1 MTVSVNKAKK
11 CPLFGPCKHSRE
23 WIDIIVSKPIQE
35 QVPGSLLYFLELT
48 VNDMPNDSMQQTK
61 KQYKQL
67 FEGEFVKWSARW
79 KELKTIKEISQYN
92 TIIGTSQDW

>member
-1 MTVSVNKAKK
+1 M
-11 CPLFGPCKHSRE
+11 
-23 WIDIIVSKPIQE
+23 
-35 QVPGSLLYFLELT
+35 PGSLLYFLELT

-67 FEGEFVKWSARW
+67 FEGEFVKWSERW